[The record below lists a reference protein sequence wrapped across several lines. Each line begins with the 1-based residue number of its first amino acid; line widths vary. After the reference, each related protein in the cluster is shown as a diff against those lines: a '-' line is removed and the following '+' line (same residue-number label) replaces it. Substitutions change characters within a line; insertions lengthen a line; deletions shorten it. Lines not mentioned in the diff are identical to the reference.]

1 MKKIIFILIFA
12 LLITG
17 SVFAQTGEEGNS
29 DSTTSP
35 SDNLTVKLQV
45 TEDTS
50 VAWFI
55 KNKAKLDNW
64 TTENSINEPA
74 KLSADKLTIDV
85 YPSVNTN
92 RGSAVTIYV
101 YGTALVN
108 GSEGK
113 SIIPLK
119 ATGDS
124 TDSLYTVTNF
134 DGGSW
139 SGSTQETNKYIM
151 FKENLP
157 ENGGAFAKRVLS
169 PKVTLSVDPDD
180 YSKAAGY
187 GADDPYEAT
196 LTMTL
201 EAK

>member
-1 MKKIIFILIFA
+1 MKKIIFILIVA
-12 LLITG
+12 LLLSG

-35 SDNLTVKLQV
+35 SDNLTVKLHV

-55 KNKAKLDNW
+55 TNKATSDNW
-64 TTENSINEPA
+64 NKESSSSDPADLSSAEN
-74 KLSADKLTIDV
+74 LTIDV

-92 RGSAVTIYV
+92 KGSAVTIYV

-108 GSEGK
+108 GDEGSK

-119 ATGDS
+119 ATGDT
-124 TDSLYTVTNF
+124 TDSLYNVTNF

-139 SGSTQETNKYIM
+139 SGPTQETDKFIK
-151 FKENLP
+151 FEEKKP
-157 ENGGAFAKRVLS
+157 ENGFAKRVLS
-169 PKVTLSVDPDD
+169 PKVTLSVDSTA
-180 YSKAAGY
+180 YSNAAGY

-196 LTMTL
+196 LTMQL
-201 EAK
+201 DAK

>member
-1 MKKIIFILIFA
+1 MKKIIFILIVA
-12 LLITG
+12 LLLSG
-17 SVFAQTGEEGNS
+17 SVFAHTGEEGNS

-74 KLSADKLTIDV
+74 ELSADKLTIDV

-92 RGSAVTIYV
+92 RASAVTIYV

-113 SIIPLK
+113 SRIPLK

-124 TDSLYTVTNF
+124 NDSLYNVTNF

-139 SGSTQETNKYIM
+139 SGTTQDTNKFIK
-151 FKENLP
+151 FEENEP
-157 ENGGAFAKRVLS
+157 ENGFAKRVLS
-169 PKVTLSVDPDD
+169 PKVTLSVDSTA
-180 YSKAAGY
+180 YSNAAGY
-187 GADDPYEAT
+187 GENDPYEAT

-201 EAK
+201 EAR